1 MPCMSGKNVIIL
13 YIQQHKNM
21 NFSYHH
27 LTDKYRRL
35 AVLLILVV
43 AVMLNAV
50 AADHIVKMKR
60 KSGVYYVPCVIN
72 GVKKDFIFDTGAAKM
87 SLSQEL
93 ANELLAKRALT
104 RNDFKGTTQTR
115 NANGVVDNNAT
126 VILKQ
131 VKVGNRLLKNVEA
144 IIAVSQKAPLLL
156 GLNVIDLL
164 GDWTMRKGNLILH
177 EYYGEQ
183 PTDEMPQAISPADVT
198 YIDSDYNTPLETTS
212 SGDDDS
218 VPSLRVRAYKGDSEA
233 QYQLGMMYLK
243 GVGTDADHKFAVE
256 WFRMAATQG
265 HLAAQLALADCYT
278 YGWGVDVDETQAEY
292 WRNKS
297 SQVEY

>member
-1 MPCMSGKNVIIL
+1 MTLNLLFTNKGL
-13 YIQQHKNM
+13 
-21 NFSYHH
+21 
-27 LTDKYRRL
+27 RL
-35 AVLLILVV
+35 SALIFLIAAV
-43 AVMLNAV
+43 AVS
-50 AADHIVKMKR
+50 AAAGDHIVKMKR
-60 KSGVYYVPCVIN
+60 KSGVYYLPCVIN

-93 ANELLAKRALT
+93 ANEMLGKRALT

-126 VILKQ
+126 VILRE

-177 EYYGEQ
+177 DYYHDQEITQEQ
-183 PTDEMPQAISPADVT
+183 PQNISPADVT
-198 YIDSDYNTPLETTS
+198 YIDSDESTS
-212 SGDDDS
+212 ATVSGNENDDNQ
-218 VPSLRVRAYKGDSEA
+218 PSLRVRAYKGDPEA
-233 QYQLGMMYLK
+233 QYQLGMTYLK
-243 GVGTDADHKFAVE
+243 GVGVEANQKFAVE
-256 WFRMAATQG
+256 WLRMAATQG

-278 YGWGVDVDETQAEY
+278 YGWGVEIDETQAQY
-292 WRNKS
+292 WRNMS
-297 SQVEY
+297 SQGEY

>member
-1 MPCMSGKNVIIL
+1 MTLNLLFTNKGLRLSALIIL
-13 YIQQHKNM
+13 I
-21 NFSYHH
+21 
-27 LTDKYRRL
+27 
-35 AVLLILVV
+35 AAV
-43 AVMLNAV
+43 AVS
-50 AADHIVKMKR
+50 AAAGDHIVKMKR
-60 KSGVYYVPCVIN
+60 KSGVYYLPCVIN

-93 ANELLAKRALT
+93 ANEMLAKRALT

-126 VILKQ
+126 VILRE

-177 EYYGEQ
+177 DYYHDQEITQEQ
-183 PTDEMPQAISPADVT
+183 PQNISPADVT
-198 YIDSDYNTPLETTS
+198 YIDSDESTS
-212 SGDDDS
+212 ATVSGNENDDNQ
-218 VPSLRVRAYKGDSEA
+218 PSLRVRAYKGDPEA
-233 QYQLGMMYLK
+233 QYQLGMTYLK
-243 GVGTDADHKFAVE
+243 GVGVEANQKFAVE
-256 WFRMAATQG
+256 WLRMAATQG

-278 YGWGVDVDETQAEY
+278 YGWGVEIDETQAQY
-292 WRNKS
+292 WRNMS
-297 SQVEY
+297 SQGEY

>member
-1 MPCMSGKNVIIL
+1 MTLNLLFTNKGL
-13 YIQQHKNM
+13 
-21 NFSYHH
+21 
-27 LTDKYRRL
+27 RL
-35 AVLLILVV
+35 SALIFLIAAV
-43 AVMLNAV
+43 AVS
-50 AADHIVKMKR
+50 AAAGDHIVKMKR
-60 KSGVYYVPCVIN
+60 KSGVYYLPCVIN

-93 ANELLAKRALT
+93 ANEMLAKRALT

-126 VILKQ
+126 VILRE

-177 EYYGEQ
+177 DYYHDQEITQEQ
-183 PTDEMPQAISPADVT
+183 PQNISPADVT
-198 YIDSDYNTPLETTS
+198 YIDSDES
-212 SGDDDS
+212 SSATVSGNENDDNQ
-218 VPSLRVRAYKGDSEA
+218 PSLRVRAYKGDPEA
-233 QYQLGMMYLK
+233 QYQLGMTYLR
-243 GVGTDADHKFAVE
+243 GVGVEANQKFAVE
-256 WFRMAATQG
+256 WLRMAATQG

-278 YGWGVDVDETQAEY
+278 YGWGVEIDETQAQY
-292 WRNKS
+292 WRNMS
-297 SQVEY
+297 SQGEY

>member
-1 MPCMSGKNVIIL
+1 MRFHQL
-13 YIQQHKNM
+13 
-21 NFSYHH
+21 F
-27 LTDKYRRL
+27 TDKTKRL
-35 AVLLILVV
+35 CVLLFLIITVTIS
-43 AVMLNAV
+43 ASAG
-50 AADHIVKMKR
+50 DHIVKMKR
-60 KSGVYYVPCVIN
+60 KSGVYYIPCVIN
-72 GVKKDFIFDTGAAKM
+72 GVKKDFIFDTGAAKT
-87 SLSQEL
+87 SLSQEF

-126 VILKQ
+126 VLLKQ

-177 EYYGEQ
+177 DYYGKTE
-183 PTDEMPQAISPADVT
+183 EEEKPQIISPADIT
-198 YIDSDYNTPLETTS
+198 YIDDTTLEPNSDISY
-212 SGDDDS
+212 DDDS
-218 VPSLRVRAYKGDSEA
+218 QPTLRVRAYKGDPEA
-233 QYQLGMMYLK
+233 QYQLGMIYLK
-243 GVGTDADHKFAVE
+243 GVGTDADPKFAVE

-278 YGWGVDVDETQAEY
+278 YGWGVEIDESQAEY

-297 SQVEY
+297 IEVEY

>member
-1 MPCMSGKNVIIL
+1 MTLNLLFTNKGL
-13 YIQQHKNM
+13 
-21 NFSYHH
+21 
-27 LTDKYRRL
+27 RL
-35 AVLLILVV
+35 SALIFLIAAV
-43 AVMLNAV
+43 AVS
-50 AADHIVKMKR
+50 AAAGDHIVKMKR
-60 KSGVYYVPCVIN
+60 KSGVYYLPCVIN

-93 ANELLAKRALT
+93 ANEMLAKRALT

-126 VILKQ
+126 VILRE

-177 EYYGEQ
+177 DYYHDQEITQEQ
-183 PTDEMPQAISPADVT
+183 PQNISPADVT
-198 YIDSDYNTPLETTS
+198 YIDSDESTS
-212 SGDDDS
+212 ATVSGNENDDNQ
-218 VPSLRVRAYKGDSEA
+218 PSLRVRAYKGDPEA
-233 QYQLGMMYLK
+233 QYQLGMTYLK
-243 GVGTDADHKFAVE
+243 GVGVEANQKFAVE
-256 WFRMAATQG
+256 WLRMAATQG

-278 YGWGVDVDETQAEY
+278 YGWGVEIDETQAQY
-292 WRNKS
+292 WRNMS
-297 SQVEY
+297 SQGEY

>member
-1 MPCMSGKNVIIL
+1 MK
-13 YIQQHKNM
+13 
-21 NFSYHH
+21 FH
-27 LTDKYRRL
+27 LLPNDKVKRL
-35 AVLLILVV
+35 GVLLIIIF
-43 AVMLNAV
+43 AV
-50 AADHIVKMKR
+50 AISSTADDHIVKMKR
-60 KSGVYYVPCVIN
+60 KSGVYYIPCVIN
-72 GVKKDFIFDTGAAKM
+72 GVKKDFIFDTGAAKT
-87 SLSQEL
+87 SLSQEF
-93 ANELLAKRALT
+93 ANELLAKQALT

-126 VILKQ
+126 VILKE

-177 EYYGEQ
+177 DYYGE
-183 PTDEMPQAISPADVT
+183 TTVEEKPQNISPADIT
-198 YIDSDYNTPLETTS
+198 YINDDISFEPGNES
-212 SGDDDS
+212 DDS
-218 VPSLRVRAYKGDSEA
+218 LPSLRVRAYKGDPEA
-233 QYQLGMMYLK
+233 QYQMGMLYLK
-243 GVGTDADHKFAVE
+243 GVDTDANPKYAVE

-278 YGWGVDVDETQAEY
+278 YGWGVEVDESKAEY

-297 SQVEY
+297 IEVEY

>member
-1 MPCMSGKNVIIL
+1 MRFHQL
-13 YIQQHKNM
+13 
-21 NFSYHH
+21 
-27 LTDKYRRL
+27 LTDKTKRL
-35 AVLLILVV
+35 CVLIFLIITVTIS
-43 AVMLNAV
+43 ASAG
-50 AADHIVKMKR
+50 DHIVKMKR
-60 KSGVYYVPCVIN
+60 KSGVYYIPCVIN
-72 GVKKDFIFDTGAAKM
+72 GVKKDFIFDTGAAKT
-87 SLSQEL
+87 SLSQEF
-93 ANELLAKRALT
+93 ANELLAKLALT

-126 VILKQ
+126 VLLKQ

-177 EYYGEQ
+177 DYYGKTE
-183 PTDEMPQAISPADVT
+183 EEEKPQIISPADIT
-198 YIDSDYNTPLETTS
+198 YIDDTTLEPNSDISY
-212 SGDDDS
+212 DDDS
-218 VPSLRVRAYKGDSEA
+218 QPTLRVRAYKGDPEA
-233 QYQLGMMYLK
+233 QYQLGMIYLK
-243 GVGTDADHKFAVE
+243 GVGTDADPKFAVE

-278 YGWGVDVDETQAEY
+278 YGWGVEIDENQAEY

-297 SQVEY
+297 IEVEY